1 MLKWICA
8 VALAA
13 TAASPALAQKPKDR
27 PAKQTKPFDQA
38 AMKEGMAVIRKEGE
52 CIVTYV
58 VSKEG
63 KAKDIKPDCT
73 VPEMGPYVARTVESA
88 EWEPEIF
95 DGEIFDTE
103 PIKQIFKFAGSGGGA
118 PAVDPRGEK
127 APVPIKGIEPKDV
140 ERAISRAGKAG
151 TCDVKYTVDANGVPK
166 DIAPNCSEAALNPHI
181 AEAVGRM
188 RFEPG
193 QKGGQPTEWP
203 GMSMPMNL
211 TRPDR

>member
-103 PIKQIFKFAGSGGGA
+103 PIKQIFKFTAAGP
-118 PAVDPRGEK
+118 PADPRGEK
-127 APVPIKGIEPKDV
+127 APVLVKGVEPKDV
-140 ERAISRAGKAG
+140 ERAISKTKKEG
-151 TCDVKYTVDANGVPK
+151 
-166 DIAPNCSEAALNPHI
+166 S
-181 AEAVGRM
+181 
-188 RFEPG
+188 
-193 QKGGQPTEWP
+193 
-203 GMSMPMNL
+203 
-211 TRPDR
+211 

>member
-13 TAASPALAQKPKDR
+13 TVASPALAQKPADR
-27 PAKQTKPFDQA
+27 PAKQTKPFDQGP
-38 AMKEGMAVIRKEGE
+38 MKEGMAIVRQGGE

-73 VPEMGPYVARTVESA
+73 VPEMAPYVARTVETA
-88 EWEPEIF
+88 EWTPEIF

-103 PIKQIFKFAGSGGGA
+103 PIKQIFKFAGGGSA
-118 PAVDPRGEK
+118 PAADPRGEK
-127 APVPIKGIEPKDV
+127 APVAVKDLEPKDI
-140 ERAISRAGKAG
+140 ERAINRVDKEG
-151 TCDVKYTVDANGVPK
+151 TCEVKYTVGADGVPK
-166 DIAPNCSEAALNPHI
+166 DIQPNCSEPALNSHI
-181 AEAVGRM
+181 AEAIAKM
-188 RFEPG
+188 RYEPG
-193 QKGGQPTEWP
+193 QKGGQPVDWP

-211 TRPDR
+211 TKPKG

>member
-8 VALAA
+8 AALALAA
-13 TAASPALAQKPKDR
+13 TSPALAQKPADR
-27 PAKQTKPFDQA
+27 PAKQTKPFDQTP
-38 AMKEGMAVIRKEGE
+38 MKEGMAAIKLGGE
-52 CIVTYV
+52 CVVTYV

-73 VPEMGPYVARTVESA
+73 VPEMAPYIARTVETA
-88 EWEPEIF
+88 EWTPEIF

-103 PIKQIFKFAGSGGGA
+103 PIKQIFKFSGPAAA
-118 PAVDPRGEK
+118 PVDPRGEK
-127 APVPIKGIEPKDV
+127 APVQIKGIEPKDV
-140 ERAISRAGKAG
+140 ERAISRTKKQG
-151 TCDVKYTVDANGVPK
+151 TCDVKYTVGADGVPK
-166 DIAPNCSEAALNPHI
+166 DIQPNCTEPALNSHI
-181 AEAVGRM
+181 LEAVGRM

-211 TRPDR
+211 SKPN

>member
-1 MLKWICA
+1 MLRWICA

-13 TAASPALAQKPKDR
+13 AAASPALAQKPADR
-27 PAKQTKPFDQA
+27 PAKQTKPFDQT
-38 AMKEGMAVIRKEGE
+38 AMKEGMAVIKQGGE

-63 KAKDIKPDCT
+63 RAKDIKPDCT
-73 VPEMGPYVARTVESA
+73 VPEMAPYVARTVESA
-88 EWEPEIF
+88 EWQPEIF

-103 PIKQIFKFAGSGGGA
+103 PIKQIFKFGGGGGA

-127 APVPIKGIEPKDV
+127 APVKIKDIEAKDV
-140 ERAISRAGKAG
+140 ERAINRVDKEG
-151 TCDVKYTVDANGVPK
+151 TCDVKYTVGADGVPK
-166 DIAPNCSEAALNPHI
+166 DIQPNCTEVALNPHI
-181 AEAVGRM
+181 AEAVAKM

-203 GMSMPMNL
+203 GMSLPMNL
-211 TRPDR
+211 TKPKG